1 MVSVLKNYRLQR
13 GLTQVQLAKR
23 VGTSQ
28 AQIYRLENSERK
40 LTVEWAERLAQV
52 LSTTAEKLL
61 FGNHS
66 VRDPVSETLN
76 SLPVDAQSVLTEC
89 LAFTDALE
97 QQSGRILSCAERA
110 AYIIKFYNIYL
121 ETGQLPKELDS
132 LRVASMASVIYAN
145 DISLAR

>member
-13 GLTQVQLAKR
+13 GLTQVQLAKL

-40 LTVEWAERLAQV
+40 LTVEWAERLAQA

-66 VRDPVSETLN
+66 VQDPVSATLN
-76 SLPVDAQSVLTEC
+76 SLPVDAQSVVAEC

-97 QQSGRILSCAERA
+97 RQSGRILSCAERA

-145 DISLAR
+145 DMSLAR